1 MSKLATLFAA
11 SRRGR
16 SAANAVVVGALG
28 VFVAVA
34 VTPAQEEKPY
44 PIYTPDH
51 FVAAMKTVGQA
62 YALVKSSA
70 AKNDVDEAKAFLA
83 ISRDR
88 LATTI
93 TYWRDRKKDDAVRML
108 RNVLTKMDELDAALS
123 ADTLDRTAVDA
134 IGKQVETGCTA
145 CHQAYREQDPVTK
158 AFRIGAGK

>member
-1 MSKLATLFAA
+1 MFRLVRRFVA
-11 SRRGR
+11 SRRCP
-16 SAANAVVVGALG
+16 SASTAVVVSALG

-62 YALVKSSA
+62 YALVNSSA
-70 AKNDVDEAKAFLA
+70 TKNDVDEAKAFLA

-93 TYWRDRKKDDAVRML
+93 TYWRDRKKDDAVRLL

-123 ADTLDRTAVDA
+123 ADTLDRAAVDA
-134 IGKQVETGCTA
+134 IGTQVEAGCVA
-145 CHQAYREQDPVTK
+145 CHQQYREQDPVTK

>member
-1 MSKLATLFAA
+1 MSKLAGLVAA
-11 SRRGR
+11 SGRRR
-16 SAANAVVVGALG
+16 RAATAVVVGALG
-28 VFVAVA
+28 VVVAIA
-34 VTPAQEEKPY
+34 VTAAQEEKPY

-62 YALVKSSA
+62 YALVNNSATKS
-70 AKNDVDEAKAFLA
+70 DVDEAKAFLA

-108 RNVLTKMDELDAALS
+108 RDVLTKMDELDAALS

-134 IGKQVETGCTA
+134 IGKQVEAGCGA

-158 AFRIGAGK
+158 AFSIGAGK

>member
-1 MSKLATLFAA
+1 VFL
-11 SRRGR
+11 
-16 SAANAVVVGALG
+16 SA
-28 VFVAVA
+28 A
-34 VTPAQEEKPY
+34 VTPAQEERPY

-62 YALVKSSA
+62 YALVNSSV

-123 ADTLDRTAVDA
+123 ADRVSGSDVEA
-134 IGKQVETGCTA
+134 IGKQVETGCVA
-145 CHQAYREQDPVTK
+145 CHQIYREQDPATK
-158 AFRIGAGK
+158 GFRIASGEGRK